1 MADSVRVDAE
11 VVRSAARQADAA
23 GGSAT
28 PGSAQVQ
35 PCASDMVSVGAS
47 TRFTAQVAL
56 ARKYTVMANA
66 LARQFG
72 VKLDASAAA
81 YDDQEVMSAGML
93 GSGGSGGAAA
103 AVAAARTV
111 PAGHV
116 VPADLVSG
124 GTGAGLPAGEVP
136 ASPRD
141 MARLIETGRGGTGK
155 MTWQAVESSLR
166 CEAKQLGDAADQLG
180 AAISTSGEGWQSQS
194 ADAATTQM
202 RVLQTWYEGHARY
215 VQGLAE
221 QAKDHVQNFSK
232 ALTDVPP
239 YRTVLDAERELK
251 AAMRSNARAGGAH
264 RAAVVHAQMKVSKL
278 YQAST
283 TGFTSYTFAESAP
296 QPTMPTLPPGP
307 SPVAPPAVPS
317 SGPGDGPVGS
327 RESQHSPTSAPLDPV
342 QGGPGVG
349 QNRSSGPTWPP
360 GATDPAAPATAVT
373 DALPETAGSLPSEVI
388 PGIIGGVVGGL
399 GGLLGGFAGAGQK
412 ALQGMEQAAGPM
424 MSGLGQ
430 HPPGGEPQHGG
441 GEQSPPSPEPPSAGD
456 LSPPGDLGAGGGGA
470 DTQPAGGEGLLAAPT
485 GVAAA
490 PAAAAPVSAPAAA
503 TPAEAPAPAMGAM
516 GPMMPPMRGTGGEG
530 SGAENKQLYQER
542 KLKVVAPANSEPVKN
557 RREGRAKPGDRKT
570 P

>member
-1 MADSVRVDAE
+1 
-11 VVRSAARQADAA
+11 
-23 GGSAT
+23 
-28 PGSAQVQ
+28 
-35 PCASDMVSVGAS
+35 MVSVGAS
-47 TRFTAQVAL
+47 TRFTAQVTL

-81 YDDQEVMSAGML
+81 YDDQEVMSAEML

-155 MTWQAVESSLR
+155 TTWQAVETSLR

-180 AAISTSGEGWQSQS
+180 AAISTTGDGWQSQS

-251 AAMRSNARAGGAH
+251 AAMQSNARAGGAH

-296 QPTMPTLPPGP
+296 QPTMPTPPPGP
-307 SPVAPPAVPS
+307 SPSCAACCALVWSGRWAGGVTGIAAFAQERPL
-317 SGPGDGPVGS
+317 GPGAGRSRCGTEPIQRADVAARGHRSGCPCYSGDRCAAGDGW
-327 RESQHSPTSAPLDPV
+327 L
-342 QGGPGVG
+342 
-349 QNRSSGPTWPP
+349 
-360 GATDPAAPATAVT
+360 TAVRSHSR
-373 DALPETAGSLPSEVI
+373 DHRWCGRR
-388 PGIIGGVVGGL
+388 PGRVTWWVCRCGPKG
-399 GGLLGGFAGAGQK
+399 
-412 ALQGMEQAAGPM
+412 AAG
-424 MSGLGQ
+424 
-430 HPPGGEPQHGG
+430 
-441 GEQSPPSPEPPSAGD
+441 D
-456 LSPPGDLGAGGGGA
+456 GAGGRA
-470 DTQPAGGEGLLAAPT
+470 DDEWSGPA
-485 GVAAA
+485 
-490 PAAAAPVSAPAAA
+490 SA
-503 TPAEAPAPAMGAM
+503 
-516 GPMMPPMRGTGGEG
+516 
-530 SGAENKQLYQER
+530 
-542 KLKVVAPANSEPVKN
+542 
-557 RREGRAKPGDRKT
+557 RR
-570 P
+570 